1 MADLHLQEVREW
13 FTKNNLSEYA
23 EVFISN
29 GFDSIEL
36 ILECVDKTLLEGQ
49 FSQQICLPGKRHQ
62 LMLAIK
68 RQKDGKSLD
77 FSKEKVVFDWFKE
90 NEIGSYFDDF
100 VSKGYDELEVIIE
113 TITEEILEKEFSI
126 EIPLLGQ
133 RKKVALAVRKA
144 KQRAHLTTSGSVT
157 TSKERT
163 VNSFLKW
170 TDKALGINE
179 PWKKLSL
186 GYIPYPKGERS
197 LAYMKLLPVFY
208 EAVWPYC
215 QAENVF
221 RKLFMEERSRQY
233 GTSTKISSISKK
245 IEFMKG
251 ENPAACG
258 RYLKE
263 SYIAKSHDTRVLSQ
277 HISKL
282 IESKAEVIKMKD
294 DLATIDQSLFEKKGM
309 LVKRSKVPHHNYN
322 LSAIAQLN
330 ELQKDI
336 SELVVQLEEKYQ
348 VFTNAF
354 RGLVKKA
361 PVSHARKRK
370 QNKQKADKR
379 KRARS
384 EKQLMAVMQK
394 IAPSVVFFEK
404 VDTQDIIIEEVK
416 SLKKRE
422 SQVLYNAVNSG
433 FVNSITEEAKKIIAD
448 LLPGELHVTP
458 DYEDDSSED
467 SEDDSS
473 KES

>member
-36 ILECVDKTLLEGQ
+36 ILEYVDKTLLEGQ

-68 RQKDGKSLD
+68 RQKKGKSLD
-77 FSKEKVVFDWFKE
+77 FSKEKVMFDWFKE

-126 EIPLLGQ
+126 DIPLLGQ

-163 VNSFLKW
+163 VNNNTVNLKW
-170 TDKALGINE
+170 TDKALGIND

-282 IESKAEVIKMKD
+282 NESKAEVIKMKD
-294 DLATIDQSLFEKKGM
+294 DLATIHQSLFENK
-309 LVKRSKVPHHNYN
+309 
-322 LSAIAQLN
+322 
-330 ELQKDI
+330 
-336 SELVVQLEEKYQ
+336 
-348 VFTNAF
+348 
-354 RGLVKKA
+354 VKKA

-433 FVNSITEEAKKIIAD
+433 FVNSITEEAKIFIAD
-448 LLPGELHVTP
+448 LLPGELHDTP
-458 DYEDDSSED
+458 DSEEDSSED